1 MNEYRETSDPYAE
14 SPEPPYEY
22 DFWDE
27 PLAGLLGLSHEDPPD
42 REILI
47 AETILRDEVS
57 IRFPYEQGDWD
68 PEWEVSHVLVRHLDD
83 DGRPS
88 RLVESWAQ
96 ALTVPACMLAR
107 TGDPHVRSLMRLED
121 PASLPPDV
129 LDPEMGYGI
138 TYPVVHELIRIVFGD
153 SEAAGLLDVRGSVGF
168 PEIWQAFFG
177 SYGELLLVQR
187 TCLGLGD
194 SIRNP
199 RHLRWEW
206 EARRKGFLVPNPF
219 QQESG
224 ADLPRLDRRPEP

>member
-27 PLAGLLGLSHEDPPD
+27 PLAGLLGLSPENPPG

-47 AETILRDEVS
+47 AETIPGNRVS
-57 IRFPYEQGDWD
+57 IRIPYEQGDWD

-107 TGDPHVRSLMRLED
+107 MGDPHVRSLLRLHDPARLRPED
-121 PASLPPDV
+121 PD
-129 LDPEMGYGI
+129 LDGDDGI
-138 TYPVVHELIRIVFGD
+138 TYPVAHDLIRTLRD
-153 SEAAGLLDVRGSVGF
+153 SEVAGLLDVSSVVGV
-168 PEIWQAFFG
+168 PEIWRAFFG

-187 TCLGLGD
+187 MCLGPGD
-194 SIRNP
+194 FISFP

-206 EARRKGFLVPNPF
+206 EVTRARSLVPSPW
-219 QQESG
+219 
-224 ADLPRLDRRPEP
+224 LDHARSL